1 MFSNESAKQYMQKY
15 QVVYIE
21 INLGNSLAVQWLG
34 LGTFT
39 EVAWVEGSIPDLG
52 TKIPQAAWHG
62 QKEKERKFTQKAH
75 CDDHALQIK
84 RKILKQPEE
93 QRHAQRNYN

>member
-1 MFSNESAKQYMQKY
+1 M
-15 QVVYIE
+15 
-21 INLGNSLAVQWLG
+21 
-34 LGTFT
+34 
-39 EVAWVEGSIPDLG
+39 AWVEGSIPDLG

-93 QRHAQRNYN
+93 QRHAQRNDN

>member
-1 MFSNESAKQYMQKY
+1 M
-15 QVVYIE
+15 YIE
-21 INLGNSLAVQWLG
+21 ISCSIHRNKFREFLSSQWLG
-34 LGTFT
+34 LGAFT
-39 EVAWVEGSIPDLG
+39 EEAWVQGSIPDLG

-75 CDDHALQIK
+75 CDDTVLQIK

-93 QRHAQRNYN
+93 QRNAQRNDN